1 MTTHELTS
9 RFEEAIGFAFRLHAK
24 QFRKGSDIS
33 YVSHILGVAAL
44 VIEDGGDEDQAIA
57 ALLHDAV
64 EDQGGI
70 EMLNLIRSKYGTR
83 VAEIVDGCTDA
94 YTIPKPP
101 WKQRKVR
108 YLDHLKEAGIDVL
121 RVSLADKLH
130 NAHSLLKDL
139 DWIGEEVWSRFNGGR
154 DGTLWYYGELIG
166 IFQDSGFESP
176 MINEFSRTLIAI
188 EALDIS

>member
-9 RFEEAIGFAFRLHAK
+9 RFEGAIVFAFRLHAK

-33 YVSHILGVAAL
+33 YVSHILGVTAL

-64 EDQGGI
+64 EDQGGL
-70 EMLNLIRSKYGTR
+70 EMLDLIREKYGAR
-83 VAEIVDGCTDA
+83 VANIVDGCTDA

-108 YLDHLKEAGIDVL
+108 YLEHLKEANEDVL

-130 NAHSLLKDL
+130 NAYSLLKDL
-139 DWIGEEVWSRFNGGR
+139 DRSGNEVWARFNGGM
-154 DGTLWYYGELIG
+154 DGTLWYYRELVN
-166 IFQDSGFESP
+166 IFQDSGFDSP
-176 MINEFSRTLIAI
+176 MVNEFSRTFLAI
-188 EALDIS
+188 EALAIS